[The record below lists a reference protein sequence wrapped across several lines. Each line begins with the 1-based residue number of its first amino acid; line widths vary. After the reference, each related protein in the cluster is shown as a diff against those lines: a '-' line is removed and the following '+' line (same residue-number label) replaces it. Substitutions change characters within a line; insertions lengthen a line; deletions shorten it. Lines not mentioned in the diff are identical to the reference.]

1 MNVGSILNDD
11 AGSVSS
17 NLDRPK
23 VLGKMPPRSHASAA
37 PPSRDPD
44 PASGIASLLNAAA
57 VSSDPSETALS
68 HPATLVGEK
77 NPPRHRQ
84 LLENILN
91 VTKSPSKDSTSE
103 LDKLHLIRNPT
114 KPRRYESPPIW
125 AQTWIPPSM
134 RGNMKLANPA
144 NGGARESALS
154 NKPVFDYSHTAS
166 VDLECSITGIIPTP
180 SITKTIAEWIYAN
193 FRDIAEHNRK
203 YVELELKFGTIID
216 KARGSRINL
225 NVLTECIYNDH
236 ALVHFDM
243 LVAEKAWDDIH
254 RLFADLETLYQED
267 LKKAGPR
274 HGKPPRKFNTM
285 DEDMTDSFYHA
296 GRPGEHPK
304 SVRVSTDKTLNPPR
318 HTAIEKQRLLD
329 LYIHNP
335 SSMYDMRLSLSL
347 EMPVEESIVAPL
359 ISKGQPHLIREKK
372 RNTWT
377 HLPTITRFDLTRVLI
392 PRELKNK
399 DGKRVVTHDKN
410 YEIELEVDTLE
421 MFNAVDKIVQG
432 LDLYR
437 FEELVE
443 IFINNGR
450 VINNRVTKLAQP

>member
-17 NLDRPK
+17 DAHRPTM
-23 VLGKMPPRSHASAA
+23 LGKMPPRSRPA
-37 PPSRDPD
+37 PLSSRESD
-44 PASGIASLLNAAA
+44 PASGIASLLNAAG
-57 VSSDPSETALS
+57 VSSESETP
-68 HPATLVGEK
+68 HPDPAAVPKVT
-77 NPPRHRQ
+77 PPRHRHS
-84 LLENILN
+84 LENILN
-91 VTKSPSKDSTSE
+91 VAKSPSKDSLSA
-103 LDKLHLIRNPT
+103 LDRIHQIRSSA
-114 KPRRYESPPIW
+114 KPHRYDSPPIW
-125 AQTWIPPSM
+125 AQVWIPPSM
-134 RGNMKLANPA
+134 RGNPQMSVPA
-144 NGGARESALS
+144 NGTQRESVLS
-154 NKPVFDYSHTAS
+154 SKPVFDYSHTAS

-193 FRDIAEHNRK
+193 FRDISEQNRK

-236 ALVHFDM
+236 SLVHFDM

-254 RLFADLETLYQED
+254 RLFADLETLYQDD

-274 HGKPPRKFNTM
+274 NSKPPRKFNTM
-285 DEDMTDSFYHA
+285 DEDMTDSFYQV
-296 GRPGEHPK
+296 GRTGEHPK
-304 SVRVSTDKTLNPPR
+304 SVRVSTDKSLNPPR
-318 HTAIEKQRLLD
+318 NTAIEKQRLLD

-347 EMPVEESIVAPL
+347 EMPVEESVVSPL
-359 ISKGQPHLIREKK
+359 IGKLQPHLVREKK
-372 RNTWT
+372 RNSWT

-399 DGKRVVTHDKN
+399 DGKRVITHDKN

-432 LDLYR
+432 SDLYR